1 MSYLGMKA
9 LLDWVNSVKLSEE
22 QQQID
27 SLRDGTVL
35 LKLVYRLK
43 KESTYNISDSV
54 EERFNIIST
63 FLERDCRFC
72 PSKGTT
78 ISWDSIQNGRNL
90 NVEISKVL
98 ILLLYHDMM
107 SERLTLNMLDS
118 EVEKQLAFIT
128 DSFVLE
134 SDGMV
139 YLSDH
144 LDQYLVKKRLPYT
157 KPLESTSSSNMS
169 TSSPFS
175 ISDESPIFR
184 RSTKVAFVDLETVA
198 SSSVSQSPLIDIM
211 NTPKFQMRQMQR
223 TLIKERE
230 YKDTVERELANML
243 TLVAQREGLI
253 SQLQYRNEKLKEE
266 NANQEHAS
274 REQISELETKNDMLR
289 VRLDEILIENK
300 ELKSSSA
307 LMERKVDELAE
318 ENGALSSRVRVL
330 CSQLAS
336 CEEKVNRMTQRHFS
350 IEEDW
355 ESKSSQLI
363 SELKEATAQKEL
375 LTEQIQILQGK
386 ISCLEE
392 EMSKA
397 TKEEEGE
404 NMGPVM
410 ERSLNTEILSLRNE
424 LDCTLSSLKEA
435 EIEIKNCN
443 LKMAEYQQQ
452 ISTLQ
457 QHNAA
462 FEQEIFTLKE
472 ENRESREL
480 LRHTEER
487 VASLETELEQA
498 EELHEEIKEVKEQV
512 ESLRSSLRA
521 AEESLRSKEEQFAEQ
536 QLQSCQ
542 HLEALQ
548 IEVNRLK
555 QEIQTKEHEADLLKS
570 DHCKET
576 EVLSEEIKALK
587 NQVQSLME
595 SLKTATEERQ
605 IHENLLAQKDM
616 EMSQVKDSFKSKIE
630 ISEQEIRRLGEEIQ
644 TKEDQ
649 LVSLKEESSSHSDE
663 LQQEIKTLSQRLK
676 AKEQELDDTQQ
687 ESSQKMNS
695 FEQQLLSVN
704 MELTQVKETLAAN
717 QRMKEAVQELHVS
730 SLKQKEVVVQ
740 EKETLLVRIHQAETD
755 RKALEK
761 RVETLIAE
769 KDRLAR
775 ANEAMERE
783 NKTSCKLELVLQ
795 KELEILKRERE
806 QLLMERE
813 KAEETELAMRDL
825 EKRLAAR
832 SEAAEHYKTQMEKA
846 VSHYNNKKQLLQKS
860 EEETAELR
868 RALEVKNHEVNAITM
883 DKRLLQADLDKVQT
897 NEKKLLSTV
906 ASLETQLAYADQT
919 LRAQNRIHGSEA
931 GSSKESFYLA
941 VPTIRSGVSTRS
953 QMKRSM
959 SCDSLGESSLEDTLN
974 STRKLSA
981 PEESSTP
988 LVRSSERLAAK
999 RKGPQS
1005 ESQESLYF
1013 TPINTR
1019 QTRRGSLSSDT
1030 VLESAQ
1036 KNPASSAK
1044 RRRTTQVVNITMSK
1058 KMPGSSE
1065 ESETLGS
1072 GCSVA
1077 HSARSLSMEAFDTPH
1092 GKSSAASDQLIGLP
1106 GYRRSTIHSQTAG
1119 TFCVG
1124 AENEPDG
1131 GPDDWLRIA
1140 ELQARNK
1147 ACLPHLK
1154 SSYPVEFETRGT
1166 GGFVFTDEELRT
1178 GDPSDTIR
1186 RASMMPGQLQDSL
1199 VSHRQ
1204 SLMFGQAGVGSQ
1216 AHRMS
1221 LMPGQLPSKR
1231 PSQKSPRGSK
1241 QSSST
1246 LSLPQTS
1253 PERKTRTSCFPRP
1266 LTPKSKNVS
1275 SSHLHAVLTPAERR
1289 QSTVFT
1295 IENTPKK
1302 NNYLKKKLTK
1312 LRGSARKSPTA
1323 RPGSWKSPQST
1334 SKGVKKASQ
1343 ANSRSAK
1350 SPGLTE
1356 SARKVK

>member
-1 MSYLGMKA
+1 
-9 LLDWVNSVKLSEE
+9 
-22 QQQID
+22 
-27 SLRDGTVL
+27 
-35 LKLVYRLK
+35 
-43 KESTYNISDSV
+43 
-54 EERFNIIST
+54 
-63 FLERDCRFC
+63 
-72 PSKGTT
+72 
-78 ISWDSIQNGRNL
+78 
-90 NVEISKVL
+90 
-98 ILLLYHDMM
+98 
-107 SERLTLNMLDS
+107 
-118 EVEKQLAFIT
+118 
-128 DSFVLE
+128 
-134 SDGMV
+134 
-139 YLSDH
+139 
-144 LDQYLVKKRLPYT
+144 
-157 KPLESTSSSNMS
+157 
-169 TSSPFS
+169 
-175 ISDESPIFR
+175 
-184 RSTKVAFVDLETVA
+184 
-198 SSSVSQSPLIDIM
+198 
-211 NTPKFQMRQMQR
+211 
-223 TLIKERE
+223 
-230 YKDTVERELANML
+230 
-243 TLVAQREGLI
+243 
-253 SQLQYRNEKLKEE
+253 
-266 NANQEHAS
+266 
-274 REQISELETKNDMLR
+274 
-289 VRLDEILIENK
+289 
-300 ELKSSSA
+300 
-307 LMERKVDELAE
+307 
-318 ENGALSSRVRVL
+318 
-330 CSQLAS
+330 
-336 CEEKVNRMTQRHFS
+336 
-350 IEEDW
+350 
-355 ESKSSQLI
+355 
-363 SELKEATAQKEL
+363 
-375 LTEQIQILQGK
+375 
-386 ISCLEE
+386 
-392 EMSKA
+392 
-397 TKEEEGE
+397 
-404 NMGPVM
+404 
-410 ERSLNTEILSLRNE
+410 
-424 LDCTLSSLKEA
+424 
-435 EIEIKNCN
+435 
-443 LKMAEYQQQ
+443 
-452 ISTLQ
+452 
-457 QHNAA
+457 
-462 FEQEIFTLKE
+462 
-472 ENRESREL
+472 
-480 LRHTEER
+480 
-487 VASLETELEQA
+487 
-498 EELHEEIKEVKEQV
+498 
-512 ESLRSSLRA
+512 
-521 AEESLRSKEEQFAEQ
+521 
-536 QLQSCQ
+536 
-542 HLEALQ
+542 
-548 IEVNRLK
+548 
-555 QEIQTKEHEADLLKS
+555 
-570 DHCKET
+570 
-576 EVLSEEIKALK
+576 
-587 NQVQSLME
+587 
-595 SLKTATEERQ
+595 
-605 IHENLLAQKDM
+605 M

-630 ISEQEIRRLGEEIQ
+630 TSEEEIRRLGEEIQ
-644 TKEDQ
+644 TKEDL

-687 ESSQKMNS
+687 ESSQKINS

-730 SLKQKEVVVQ
+730 SLKQKEAVVQ

-761 RVETLIAE
+761 WVQTLIVE

-813 KAEETELAMRDL
+813 KAEETELVMRDL
-825 EKRLAAR
+825 EKRLAAK

-860 EEETAELR
+860 EEEMVELR
-868 RALEVKNHEVNAITM
+868 RALAVKNHEVDAITM

-959 SCDSLGESSLEDTLN
+959 SCDSLDKSSLEDTLN

-999 RKGPQS
+999 RKGLQS

-1019 QTRRGSLSSDT
+1019 QTRRSSLNSDT

-1077 HSARSLSMEAFDTPH
+1077 HSARSVSMEAFDTPH
-1092 GKSSAASDQLIGLP
+1092 GKSSAASDQLMGLP

-1154 SSYPVEFETRGT
+1154 SSYPVEFETRGP

-1186 RASMMPGQLQDSL
+1186 RASMMPGQMQDSL

-1204 SLMFGQAGVGSQ
+1204 SLMFSQAGVGSQ

-1241 QSSST
+1241 RSSST

-1253 PERKTRTSCFPRP
+1253 PERKTRASCFPRP

-1275 SSHLHAVLTPAERR
+1275 SSYLHAVLTPAERR

-1302 NNYLKKKLTK
+1302 NNYLKNKLTK

-1323 RPGSWKSPQST
+1323 RPGSLKSPQST
-1334 SKGVKKASQ
+1334 SKGAKKASQ
-1343 ANSRSAK
+1343 ANRSAK

-1356 SARKVK
+1356 SARKMMRRMKV